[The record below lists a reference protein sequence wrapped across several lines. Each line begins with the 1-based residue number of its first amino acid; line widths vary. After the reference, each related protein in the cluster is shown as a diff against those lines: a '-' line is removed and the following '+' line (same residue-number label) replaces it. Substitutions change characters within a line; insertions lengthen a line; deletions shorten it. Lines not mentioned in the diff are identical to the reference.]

1 MPSEEDEA
9 KIKFGNSKMYKIKS
23 VWLVDICNI
32 ILKLFSLLLYILIV
46 LSPEHEHKFPDFNFI
61 IQLHHFLWDLIT
73 RIHLNVPFLL
83 IVSLSDLLSSIFFWF
98 NDEE

>member
-46 LSPEHEHKFPDFNFI
+46 LSPEHEHKFPDFSTI
-61 IQLHHFLWDLIT
+61 KQLHHFLWPLII
-73 RIHLNVPFLL
+73 RIHFNPTF
-83 IVSLSDLLSSIFFWF
+83 SLFVC
-98 NDEE
+98 